1 MRTFPVEIED
11 DALWDL
17 FKATITSNMTTQETF
32 QEFVRERVQETLD
45 EEFIE
50 RSPGFDERH
59 LEYFRSELLDETDAA
74 DNEG

>member
-32 QEFVRERVQETLD
+32 QEFVRERVQDTLD

-50 RSPGFDERH
+50 RSPGFDEHH
-59 LEYFRSELLDETDAA
+59 LEYFRRELLSEEN
-74 DNEG
+74 NEE